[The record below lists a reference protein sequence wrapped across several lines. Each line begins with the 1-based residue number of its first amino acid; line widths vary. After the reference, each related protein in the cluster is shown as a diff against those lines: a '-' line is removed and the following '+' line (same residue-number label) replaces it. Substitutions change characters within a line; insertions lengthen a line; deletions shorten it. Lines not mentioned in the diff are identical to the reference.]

1 MVVAPLTF
9 AVLLRTCAPSVSPDT
24 MRAIVAVES
33 GGNPYAIH
41 DNTTRRAYFPR
52 SRAQA
57 EPILAATRSH
67 NVDVGIAQVN
77 AGWFP
82 TFHVTATQ
90 MLEPCRNLRI
100 GSLILARAYRS
111 ADASFPQPRV
121 ALWHAISAYNTG
133 SLYAGA
139 TYVAQ
144 VVNAALS
151 PPIVPSIALL
161 TSSPEDMIVT
171 PARRHGSMPAPS
183 SAQAAPLAIYH
194 ARNRD
199 ERTAFS
205 ESRAEIHRF

>member
-1 MVVAPLTF
+1 MVAPLTF
-9 AVLLRTCAPSVSPDT
+9 AALLKICAPSVSPDT

-52 SRAQA
+52 SQAQA
-57 EPILAATRSH
+57 EAILAATRGH

-77 AGWFP
+77 TGWFP
-82 TFHVTATQ
+82 TFHVTAKQ

-100 GSLILARAYRS
+100 GSVILARAYRS

-139 TYVAQ
+139 SYVAA
-144 VVNAALS
+144 VVSAALS

-161 TSSPEDMIVT
+161 TSSPADMVLT
-171 PARRHGSMPAPS
+171 PRRSRS
-183 SAQAAPLAIYH
+183 STVRPLAAPLAVYH
-194 ARNRD
+194 ARDRD
-199 ERTAFS
+199 GHVTS
-205 ESRAEIHRF
+205 SGTSAEIHRF